1 MVLFMYEE
9 VIQEYFTLIYSHGW
23 QFFIEVSIESLLV
36 ILAKSC
42 CLCYT
47 LSRIEILMFY
57 ERYPSWSWSFA
68 RFTIM

>member
-1 MVLFMYEE
+1 MPFLRF
-9 VIQEYFTLIYSHGW
+9 QEDRLLYK
-23 QFFIEVSIESLLV
+23 VSAESLLV

-47 LSRIEILMFY
+47 LSRIGILMFY